1 VRSGSIPRHHP
12 RPQARKAS
20 IGSKAGKA
28 HPALSRT
35 TERVGAIVLIRSSVR
50 IHRCHMVPN
59 RRNRQAE
66 HTRRGTPG
74 SGPANP
80 RSGHPFNH
88 GERGRRLDHASDR
101 PSNVWPPKRSG
112 SVSAA

>member
-1 VRSGSIPRHHP
+1 MSTG
-12 RPQARKAS
+12 PQGQL
-20 IGSKAGKA
+20 GSKAGKA

-66 HTRRGTPG
+66 Y
-74 SGPANP
+74 
-80 RSGHPFNH
+80 
-88 GERGRRLDHASDR
+88 D
-101 PSNVWPPKRSG
+101 
-112 SVSAA
+112 SAG